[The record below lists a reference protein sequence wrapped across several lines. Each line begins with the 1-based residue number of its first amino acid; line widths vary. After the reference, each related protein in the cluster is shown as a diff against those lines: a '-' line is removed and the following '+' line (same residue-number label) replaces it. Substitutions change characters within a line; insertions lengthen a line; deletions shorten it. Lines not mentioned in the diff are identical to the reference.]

1 MTSHPARRAD
11 DAPITFDAAR
21 AALIAAG
28 RDFAARGWVPATS
41 GNFSCRTGPA
51 RMAITLSGRDKGRLG
66 EGDIVEVAF
75 DALPPGIS
83 AEAPLHAALYRRFP
97 AVGAVFHTHSPAAT
111 LASLFH
117 EQAGAV
123 TLAGYEMLKALDGI
137 ATHEASVRLPV
148 FANDQ
153 DVPAL
158 ARRVDAALDGGPGRV
173 GYLIAGHGLYA
184 WGRTAADAARHVE
197 ALDFLLSLELE
208 KERLLR

>member
-1 MTSHPARRAD
+1 MAAQPAERAD
-11 DAPITFDAAR
+11 DTYMTVAAAR
-21 AALIAAG
+21 AALIAVG
-28 RDFAARGWVPATS
+28 RDFASRGWVPATS

-51 RMAITLSGRDKGRLG
+51 HMAITLSGRDKGRLG
-66 EGDIVEVAF
+66 EADIVEVAF
-75 DALPPGIS
+75 NALREGIS
-83 AEAPLHAALYRRFP
+83 AEAPLHAGLYRRD
-97 AVGAVFHTHSPAAT
+97 AAIGAVFHTHSPAAT
-111 LASLFH
+111 LASQFH
-117 EQAGAV
+117 EKAGAV

-137 ATHEASVRLPV
+137 ATHEARVTLPV

-153 DVPAL
+153 DIPAL
-158 ARRVDAALDGGPGRV
+158 ARRVDAALDGGPGQV